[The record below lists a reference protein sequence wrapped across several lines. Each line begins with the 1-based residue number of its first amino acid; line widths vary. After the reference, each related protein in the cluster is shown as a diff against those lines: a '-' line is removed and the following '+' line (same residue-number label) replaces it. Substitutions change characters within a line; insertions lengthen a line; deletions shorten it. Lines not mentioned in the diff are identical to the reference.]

1 MKPLDVLTILFL
13 LIVGNC
19 NCIYLKKN
27 RHLKGTN
34 EKKKKTETENTQNR
48 ALTHKVP
55 KRKKV
60 QNEEIQLL
68 REKSSVHTINFGLK
82 KTSSPKIKRF

>member
-1 MKPLDVLTILFL
+1 MKHFFLLGKKYSMKPLDVLNILLL

-34 EKKKKTETENTQNR
+34 EKKKKTEMENTQNR
-48 ALTHKVP
+48 ALKY
-55 KRKKV
+55 KV
-60 QNEEIQLL
+60 QSKRR
-68 REKSSVHTINFGLK
+68 REKL
-82 KTSSPKIKRF
+82 